1 MCPFLF
7 LKFLWRRAMGMNR
20 AEKETEIQELAA
32 RFSSEELVVVAHYSG
47 MTVTD
52 LSNFRAELRK
62 EEASFKVTKN
72 TLAKVAL
79 KGTKFEGIAPMLKG
93 PTGVATSK
101 DPFAA
106 ARVTYNF
113 AKKNDKLIILGGA
126 MGDKILDAKAVE
138 TLAKLPTLNELR
150 SKIVGL
156 LQAPARALVGV
167 TKAYGEKV

>member
-1 MCPFLF
+1 
-7 LKFLWRRAMGMNR
+7 MNR
-20 AEKETEIQELAA
+20 AEKQTEIEELNQ
-32 RFSSEELVVVAHYSG
+32 RFASNELVVVTHYSG
-47 MTVTD
+47 LTVKQ
-52 LSNFRAELRK
+52 LSEFRAELRK

-79 KGTKFEGIAPMLKG
+79 KGTKFEGISDLLEG

-113 AKKNDKLIILGGA
+113 AKKNEKLIIIGGA
-126 MGDKILDAKAVE
+126 MGEKILDAKGVE
-138 TLAKLPTLNELR
+138 MLAKLPTLDELR

-156 LQAPARALVGV
+156 LQAPARNLVGV